1 MPKGR
6 KEMIM
11 ERTFTEICKELGNTL
26 NAVQRSLMSKMHEK
40 LGTEILGNIESELIE
55 IAGEPVVKDGYV
67 IEKIF
72 TYKGYKCVVALM
84 HLGHRCGYVA
94 LPKDSEY
101 YGEKYDYIDLD
112 CHGGLTYSDFGYPL
126 DDGNYYIG
134 FDCAHYG
141 DGKDLDALRKYFP
154 NNKSI
159 EMYAEMESMF
169 GHDEEIRD
177 IEYVKSE
184 LINLVDQLTEGE

>member
-1 MPKGR
+1 
-6 KEMIM
+6 M
-11 ERTFTEICKELGNTL
+11 ERTFSEICRELGNTL
-26 NAVQRSLMSKMHEK
+26 NAEQRSLTTEMLRK
-40 LGTEILGNIESELIE
+40 LETDILGKIESDLIE
-55 IAGEPVVKDGYV
+55 IAGKPVVKDGYV

-94 LPKDSEY
+94 LPKGSEY
-101 YGEKYDYIDLD
+101 YGEEYNDIDLD

-134 FDCAHYG
+134 FDCSHCG

-154 NNKSI
+154 NDKSI
-159 EMYAEMESMF
+159 EVYAEMESMF
-169 GHDEEIRD
+169 GSDGEIRD

-184 LINLVDQLTEGE
+184 LINIVDQLTEEE